1 MMSGPADWRN
11 TSLMAK
17 FLIFDA
23 RACIPFVILFYSPS
37 FAKLG
42 AAIGLFLFFSVLSF
56 YKYTLVVLVRRVR
69 CKLAGPVR
77 SGVAW
82 WHRPQRRLY
91 RHR

>member
-1 MMSGPADWRN
+1 
-11 TSLMAK
+11 MAK

>member
-1 MMSGPADWRN
+1 
-11 TSLMAK
+11 MAK
-17 FLIFDA
+17 FLVFDA

-37 FAKLG
+37 LAKLG
-42 AAIGLFLFFSVLSF
+42 VSIGLFLFFSVLSF
-56 YKYTLVVLVRRVR
+56 YKYTLVVLVRRMR

>member
-1 MMSGPADWRN
+1 
-11 TSLMAK
+11 MAK
-17 FLIFDA
+17 FLVFDA

-42 AAIGLFLFFSVLSF
+42 ASIGLFLFFSVLSF
-56 YKYTLVVLVRRVR
+56 YKYTLVVLVRRMR